1 MYFVF
6 NSAFSFF
13 EINNRNHFITVDPLT
28 FPQGECGGEGGEEG
42 QFELGRSLDHIM
54 ISERWH
60 VF

>member
-1 MYFVF
+1 MYVVF

-28 FPQGECGGEGGEEG
+28 LRQGEYGGEGGQEG

-54 ISERWH
+54 ISER
-60 VF
+60 